1 MSQGDLLA
9 DRKRLKRSISFWR
22 VLAILSVFLLIAGVA
37 QFYTGKPK
45 AGGVG
50 RSYIAQITVEGIIS
64 DDEERNEILD
74 KILDDTNAKALLV
87 KLDSPGG
94 TTVGGE
100 ELKLKLAEI
109 AKKKPVVGVMRTLC
123 ASACYMA
130 SLGTDHVIARESTLT
145 GSIGVLLQSVEVSR
159 LADKLGV
166 TPITITSGKYKDVPS
181 LTAPFTDE
189 ERAVVKQVVDDAY
202 EQFVEMIAQR
212 RPLSR
217 EQVLQLADG
226 RVYTGR
232 QAVPLKLIDGIGGE
246 KEAINW
252 LAKEK
257 KIDPKLDVR
266 PMDEKSELPPIFAH
280 LSQLTRMKLFN
291 GSAIG
296 LDGLTSIWHPS
307 PVQ

>member
-22 VLAILSVFLLIAGVA
+22 VLAILAVFLLLAGAA

-45 AGGVG
+45 AGAVG
-50 RSYIAQITVEGIIS
+50 RAYIAQISVEGIIS

-74 KILDDTNAKALLV
+74 KVLEDNNAKALLV

-159 LADKLGV
+159 LADKLGI

-181 LTAPFTDE
+181 FTSPFTEDE
-189 ERAVVKQVVDDAY
+189 REVVREVVTDAY
-202 EQFVEMIAQR
+202 EQFVEMIVAR

-217 EQVLQLADG
+217 EEVLKLADG

-246 KEAINW
+246 QEAKDW
-252 LAKEK
+252 LVKEK
-257 KIDPKLDVR
+257 KIDPTLEVR
-266 PMDEKSELPPIFAH
+266 SMDEKSELPPIFAH
-280 LSQLTRMKLFN
+280 LSQLTRMKIFN
-291 GSAIG
+291 NSAIG
-296 LDGLTSIWHPS
+296 LDGLTSIWQHPR
-307 PVQ
+307 VQ